1 MPAERTDEQLVAA
14 FAKGDTSCLGEL
26 AQRYEESLFGL
37 ARGLLSGRDDLAMD
51 AVQEA
56 WVRVIRYAQH
66 FEGKSSV
73 RTWLYR
79 IVVNKCH
86 DLRTSNARLLNVVRK
101 AALSAKL
108 LENDDRPASDASSD
122 EELAR
127 MLDAM
132 PDNARLILLLCHHRG
147 LTNEQAAD
155 VLGIPVG
162 TLKSRQ
168 HAALQQLREIA
179 AKEART

>member
-1 MPAERTDEQLVAA
+1 MPAERTDEQLIAA

-26 AQRYEESLFGL
+26 AQRYEGSLFGL
-37 ARGLLSGRDDLAMD
+37 ARGLLSGRDELAMD

-56 WVRVIRYAQH
+56 WVRVIKYAKH

-86 DLRTSNARLLNVVRK
+86 DLRASNAKLVGVVRK
-101 AALSAKL
+101 AAESAKL
-108 LENDDRPASDASSD
+108 LEVDVSPVSSALADMELDR
-122 EELAR
+122 L
-127 MLDAM
+127 LDAI
-132 PDNARLILLLCHHRG
+132 PESARLILLLCHHRG